1 MWVKNYFILCS
12 LFRREIREFIIVSL
26 SVLEDLGIHTSHMWM
41 AFNGPVVNQCPMGP
55 AGQPLRPRGAA
66 PSSSQWNTSVKA
78 KWQRDTTWALTLWFP
93 RAPQGTRCSIC
104 CPWGPYCLA
113 IAMSTSDH
121 TRASRHSQLK
131 GWNSSFYW
139 TSGLTHINYSTLSSR
154 ITESFISYLSKTTY
168 QPTAFRL
175 QSLPSAR
182 VEPSHVKTWITAAP
196 LSSPTLMAAAPLMG
210 AWTLGAAGI
219 APSTLLLWTGRGSL
233 AEFNHGTVDHWSM
246 NASSHP
252 KLRKITS

>member
-1 MWVKNYFILCS
+1 MSHGTSRAAPETEGCS
-12 LFRREIREFIIVSL
+12 SCDQE
-26 SVLEDLGIHTSHMWM
+26 
-41 AFNGPVVNQCPMGP
+41 
-55 AGQPLRPRGAA
+55 A
-66 PSSSQWNTSVKA
+66 PSSSQWNTCVKA
-78 KWQRDTTWALTLWFP
+78 KWQWDTTWALALWFP
-93 RAPQGTRCSIC
+93 WAPQGTQCSIC

-196 LSSPTLMAAAPLMG
+196 LSSLTLMAADPLMG

-233 AEFNHGTVDHWSM
+233 AEFNHRTVDHWSK

-252 KLRKITS
+252 KLRKVTS